1 MSGNEMIH
9 SEFTAAELR
18 AGAVSSAEGWKENES
33 TSQMPLVVWLRG
45 DEPFAGEFN
54 LDADAAMN
62 LLGIKR
68 SRLTQISGRELRVG
82 RIRID
87 RYIRPMYRKSDI
99 DEYLSWTRATASHLK
114 SSDVLIAA
122 ANELRE
128 ESKEVISHLDL
139 KFRELSSEF
148 GGQLNHVASETYRIQ
163 RDASK
168 LLGGDIHTASDHI
181 RMEMQGLKSD
191 LMDSVSNHQLSQAET
206 LQDAIAIPVSEI
218 LSQTQSQNLTL
229 EQLASQV
236 SALQASV
243 EAIKAGTE
251 IAQPKT
257 IETARIAE
265 ELFEMNFDSFAA
277 LKEQFDA
284 HSRLQRGVAE
294 ASAKT
299 IEMLRDVVMGLQRLS
314 TSLQKSDAMSPQRNV
329 SKRRVPHA
337 IRMRRPSVRKHQS

>member
-1 MSGNEMIH
+1 MSGHDVSH
-9 SEFTAAELR
+9 SEITATDLR
-18 AGAVSSAEGWKENES
+18 AGAMSSPDGWKETEQQ
-33 TSQMPLVVWLRG
+33 SQMPLVVWLRG
-45 DEPFAGEFN
+45 DEPFAGDFN

-128 ESKEVISHLDL
+128 ESKEVISHLDI

-148 GGQLNHVASETYRIQ
+148 GSQFNHVASETYRIQ
-163 RDASK
+163 RDSSK
-168 LLGGDIHTASDHI
+168 LLGNDIHSATDHL

-191 LMDSVSNHQLSQAET
+191 LMDAVSNHQLSQAET
-206 LQDAIAIPVSEI
+206 LQDAVAIPVSEI
-218 LSQTQSQNLTL
+218 LSQTQTQNAVL
-229 EQLASQV
+229 EQLSAQV
-236 SALQASV
+236 GSLQATVDSLKTAN
-243 EAIKAGTE
+243 ELT
-251 IAQPKT
+251 QPK
-257 IETARIAE
+257 IMETARIVE
-265 ELFEMNFDSFAA
+265 EVFEMNFENFAA

-314 TSLQKSDAMSPQRNV
+314 TALQRSDAMSPQRSIN
-329 SKRRVPHA
+329 KRRVPHA
-337 IRMRRPSVRKHQS
+337 IRMRRPVIRKHQN